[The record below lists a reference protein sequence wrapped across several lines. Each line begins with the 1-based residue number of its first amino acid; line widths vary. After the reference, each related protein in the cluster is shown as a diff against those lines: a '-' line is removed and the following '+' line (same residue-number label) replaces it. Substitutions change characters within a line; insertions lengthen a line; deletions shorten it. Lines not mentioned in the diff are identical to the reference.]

1 MLNAKAKLKSE
12 VAKLKSELKLLE
24 FRSSQIEQY
33 YSIKFG
39 ELKAK
44 LEELENNHELAT
56 QFMAESDYL
65 AYQKEIEDNKKVS
78 ELKKTNSKE

>member
-24 FRSSQIEQY
+24 FRSSQIERY

-56 QFMAESDYL
+56 QFMAETDYL
-65 AYQKEIEDNKKVS
+65 AYQKEIEKKN
-78 ELKKTNSKE
+78 NSQAIRPPSNR